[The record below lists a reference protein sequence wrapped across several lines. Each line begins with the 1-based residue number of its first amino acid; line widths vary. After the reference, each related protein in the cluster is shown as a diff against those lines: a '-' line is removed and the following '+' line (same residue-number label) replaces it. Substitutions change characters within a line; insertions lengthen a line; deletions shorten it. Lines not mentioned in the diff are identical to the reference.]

1 MKAKE
6 LTTKQ
11 EDFLLELWR
20 EVDKESIETLK
31 LIGVF
36 K

>member
-1 MKAKE
+1 MTSE
-6 LTTKQ
+6 LTTEQ